1 MYKRVRLRDTV
12 EVPPEFLADV
22 SEDLVRRL
30 LQDKL
35 EGRMDEEVGSVV
47 SVVDVVDVGEG
58 TVLPNRPGVYY
69 EAEFDALTFDPR
81 MQEVVDGE
89 VVEVVNFGAFVG
101 IGPVDGLLHV
111 SQISDEYLAYN
122 EENQQL
128 ASRDSARTLTVG
140 DAVRSRIVTK
150 SIDERNPRDSKI
162 GLTAKQPGLGKHGWL
177 REERERQA
185 GSEGEQEQEST
196 VSD

>member
-12 EVPPEFLADV
+12 EVPPRHLADV
-22 SEDLVRRL
+22 SPGMVKKL

-35 EGRMDEEVGSVV
+35 EGRMDEDVGSVV
-47 SVVDVVDVGEG
+47 SVIEVHDIGDGA
-58 TVLPNRPGVYY
+58 VLPNKPGVYY
-69 EAEFDALTFDPR
+69 EAEFDALTFDPQ

-111 SQISDEYLAYN
+111 SQISDEYLAYD

-128 ASRDSARTLTVG
+128 ASRESNRTLTVG
-140 DAVRSRIVTK
+140 DAVRARIVTK

-162 GLTAKQPGLGKHGWL
+162 GLTAKQVGLGKHGWL
-177 REERERQA
+177 QEEREKR
-185 GSEGEQEQEST
+185 EST
-196 VSD
+196 AEVGDS

>member
-1 MYKRVRLRDTV
+1 MYKRVRLTDTV
-12 EVPPEFLADV
+12 EVPPEHLADV
-22 SEDLVRRL
+22 SPRLVKRL

-47 SVVDVVDVGEG
+47 SVTEVHDIGEG
-58 TVLPNRPGVYY
+58 AVLHNRPGVYY
-69 EAEFDALTFDPR
+69 EVEFDAVTFDPQ

-111 SQISDEYLAYN
+111 SQISDEYLAYD

-128 ASRDSARTLTVG
+128 ASRDSNRVLAVG
-140 DAVRSRIVTK
+140 DAVRARIVTK

-177 REERERQA
+177 TEERKKRQA
-185 GSEGEQEQEST
+185 QAGE
-196 VSD
+196 

>member
-1 MYKRVRLRDTV
+1 MYKRVRLKDTV
-12 EVPPEFLADV
+12 EVPPRHLADV
-22 SEDLVRRL
+22 SPQLVKRL

-35 EGRMDEEVGSVV
+35 EGQMDEDVGSVV
-47 SVVDVVDVGEG
+47 SVTKVHDIGDGA
-58 TVLPNRPGVYY
+58 VLPNRPGVYY
-69 EAEFDALTFDPR
+69 RAEFDALTFDPQ

-111 SQISDEYLAYN
+111 SQISDEYLAFD

-128 ASRDSARTLTVG
+128 ASRDSNRVLSVG
-140 DAVRSRIVTK
+140 DSVRARIVTK

-177 REERERQA
+177 KEERQRREAQA
-185 GSEGEQEQEST
+185 G
-196 VSD
+196 D

>member
-1 MYKRVRLRDTV
+1 MYKRVRLKDTV
-12 EVPPEFLADV
+12 EVPPEHLADV
-22 SEDLVRRL
+22 TPKRVKRL

-35 EGRMDEEVGSVV
+35 EGRMDEDIGSIVTVTEVH
-47 SVVDVVDVGEG
+47 DIGEG
-58 TVLPNRPGVYY
+58 AVIPNRPGVYY
-69 EAEFDALTFDPR
+69 NAEFDVVSFDPQ

-89 VVEVVNFGAFVG
+89 VVEVVNFGTFVG

-111 SQISDEYLAYN
+111 SQISDEYLAYD

-128 ASRDSARTLTVG
+128 SSRDSDKLLGVG
-140 DAVRSRIVTK
+140 DSVRARIVTK

-177 REERERQA
+177 REDRRE
-185 GSEGEQEQEST
+185 EGIEADTEVTE
-196 VSD
+196 

>member
-1 MYKRVRLRDTV
+1 MYKRVRLKDTV
-12 EVPPEFLADV
+12 EVPPKHLADV
-22 SEDLVRRL
+22 TPERVKRL

-35 EGRMDEEVGSVV
+35 EGRMDEDVGSVV
-47 SVVDVVDVGEG
+47 SVIEVHDIGEG
-58 TVLPNRPGVYY
+58 AVLPNKPGVYY
-69 EAEFDALTFDPR
+69 RAEFDALTFDPQ

-111 SQISDEYLAYN
+111 SQISDEYLAFDD
-122 EENQQL
+122 EGQQL
-128 ASRDSARTLTVG
+128 ASRESNRTLGVG
-140 DAVRSRIVTK
+140 DAVRARIVTK

-177 REERERQA
+177 TDEYEKRA
-185 GSEGEQEQEST
+185 GEAPAGEN
-196 VSD
+196 